1 MKASHIKSY
10 EVQLKQQSVR
20 ESIAIKEAY
29 EKQKSEISINALKFH
44 IRHWEKKSKVNL
56 KQVEERNNSLVGSVV
71 IERK

>member
-20 ESIAIKEAY
+20 RKFIAIKAY
-29 EKQKSEISINALKFH
+29 MKSKNQKSQINALKFH

-56 KQVEERNNSLVGSVV
+56 KQVERE
-71 IERK
+71 K